1 MTAAAEV
8 STDED
13 RPWERHGR
21 RDARPHR
28 ALLLD
33 VTATASVLCGI
44 FSLCLLIPALL
55 GLPLGIAS
63 LVLTRQ
69 DLNLMRAGLMDPGGK
84 AQTEGAR
91 KWAGWGLL
99 LNLIVLLVAALL
111 LLRMACYGSLFGPAW
126 S

>member
-1 MTAAAEV
+1 MAPTEV

-28 ALLLD
+28 ALFLD
-33 VTATASVLCGI
+33 VMATASVLCSI

-55 GLPLGIAS
+55 GLPLAIAS

-69 DLNLMRAGLMDPGGK
+69 DLNQMRAGLMDPGGK
-84 AQTEGAR
+84 GQTEGAR
-91 KWAGWGLL
+91 TWAGWGLL